1 MKGGAT
7 ELGRGGRGRSRLARD
22 GRGSKEL
29 QDSSG
34 YRTDVVKR
42 SRIGGKGGRKKGLG
56 DR

>member
-7 ELGRGGRGRSRLARD
+7 ELRRGGRGRSRLARD
-22 GRGSKEL
+22 GRGSEEL
-29 QDSSG
+29 HDSSG
-34 YRTDVVKR
+34 RTDVVKR